1 MYKQQHKAGEK
12 KIKVS
17 YSFKTSAT
25 LLARKFSL
33 AFNMSD
39 RTEFYPGRSTNKR
52 DILVRAVMPQSFRHR
67 NQEFFTAEKA
77 CRIKN
82 FDIIHN
88 SFVFGPDIIW
98 WSVYILP
105 QGVDPLPHIWDF
117 ASNPTGL
124 YYFDDKL
131 ANKRIAYLR
140 S

>member
-1 MYKQQHKAGEK
+1 
-12 KIKVS
+12 
-17 YSFKTSAT
+17 
-25 LLARKFSL
+25 
-33 AFNMSD
+33 
-39 RTEFYPGRSTNKR
+39 
-52 DILVRAVMPQSFRHR
+52 MPQSFRHR

-131 ANKRIAYLR
+131 ANKRIAYGRWCALDNLDR
-140 S
+140 QGVFPMRWKIGDFDMKANEQLVLIINQSIVSTLPDFTVDFVEFHFDELIE